1 MFDTQIFT
9 IACQRIAYILLL
21 TVKSFVKAFRTTL
34 AKYFTLRF
42 VKVFCKVHCKVVG
55 KVLYNF
61 RDI

>member
-1 MFDTQIFT
+1 MRKSCAVIVHLKGDIF
-9 IACQRIAYILLL
+9 LL

>member
-1 MFDTQIFT
+1 MSESFNYSNVIMRD
-9 IACQRIAYILLL
+9 ILLL